1 MAPAQQTFPIAA
13 APSPPRN
20 GTPRP
25 AGLTVPVSV
34 PAPAQ
39 SGPPAP
45 PVEQP
50 STAEPA
56 PAAPTRKAPA
66 KKAPAPKTAAK
77 KAPARPRKATPA
89 APAKRSGE
97 DQGVTVAAY
106 TVLLAAALMSV
117 THIYEVADLA
127 GQEWRAFLLPLSVD
141 GLASVSWMTLRRCR
155 RLGVEADRLVTFA
168 FVLSVAASF
177 AANVI
182 ASDHTLVDPTALRL
196 VVAGWPP
203 AAFLLAE
210 LVLNQWHALPAGPAR
225 RPGAVEPLE
234 TKAAAKAT

>member
-13 APSPPRN
+13 APPPRN
-20 GTPRP
+20 GAPRP
-25 AGLTVPVSV
+25 AVPAVPV
-34 PAPAQ
+34 PAPAATA
-39 SGPPAP
+39 PAP
-45 PVEQP
+45 PVTEP
-50 STAEPA
+50 PKAEPA
-56 PAAPTRKAPA
+56 PTAARKAPA
-66 KKAPAPKTAAK
+66 KKAPARKAAAK
-77 KAPARPRKATPA
+77 KAPARPRKATTP

-97 DQGVTVAAY
+97 ERGVTVAAY

-117 THIYEVADLA
+117 THIYEVAALG

-155 RLGVEADRLVTFA
+155 RLGVEPDRLVTFA

-210 LVLNQWHALPAGPAR
+210 LVLNQWHALPAASARR
-225 RPGAVEPLE
+225 RPGALEPLE